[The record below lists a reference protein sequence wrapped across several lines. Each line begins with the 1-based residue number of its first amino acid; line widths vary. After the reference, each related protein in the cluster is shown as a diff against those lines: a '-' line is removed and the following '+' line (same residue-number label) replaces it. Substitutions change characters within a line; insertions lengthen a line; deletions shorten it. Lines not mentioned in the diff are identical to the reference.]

1 MSDRSEAKAKMGQRD
16 DSLAIFK
23 KSWTTYQKIIKG
35 GEMNHAQISDAL
47 AKAVLSMGK
56 AKISVLDLGCGDAYI
71 PARVLGELEG
81 VVHAGSVAFN
91 AVSSRLCAHQDTFR
105 SSPCQLPRC
114 PARTSSCPP
123 LAPFLQRSRR

>member
-1 MSDRSEAKAKMGQRD
+1 MGQRD
-16 DSLAIFK
+16 GSLAIFK

-35 GEMNHAQISDAL
+35 GEMNHAQISNAL
-47 AKAVLSMGK
+47 AEAVLSMGK

-91 AVSSRLCAHQDTFR
+91 AVFLRPCAHQDAFR
-105 SSPCQLPRC
+105 WSPCHLPRSPS
-114 PARTSSCPP
+114 PALTSICPP
-123 LAPFLQRSRR
+123 LTPFLQRSKR